1 MIRIILLL
9 LFSLLLANPVYM
21 PFSVSS
27 VYAEESETGDTNS
40 EEKKSEN
47 EETYKPPFPGGPVTS
62 PIGDTEGRDHAH
74 EGIDVGINN
83 VTIVAPCDGYVTRG
97 SGHGFGYGWA
107 YFWTGDRFDG
117 PAIRLFFGDLDGS
130 TPGLG
135 EGPSKIDKGEPLG
148 FVNGSNPDSTGPH
161 VHVQY
166 YTKDPDSVALP
177 FLHLGSGC
185 EDPVPVLQML
195 GVDLSG
201 KLYCDGPVG
210 SDHDVSF
217 DIEVLKTMGNEINK
231 IINDWSDHAIKAIQY
246 ITPFALTIV
255 GLLCIIDLTLPILL
269 AGMTFDVNSLI
280 VKILKYAGLYALIVL
295 WPDFINNILLNFV
308 MTVTSTF
315 HPGLNVT
322 STMTQPQILLQ
333 KAIYIIAP
341 AFQKI
346 NTFGVRDYLHN
357 FSSIITLYIITFL
370 IMGFYMAAAIYIALT
385 YIEFYISA
393 GLCLATVPFTA
404 WTKSKFIPEGT
415 GGHLISCAIKLL
427 FMSILV
433 AMAALAI
440 KDVQPMDLF
449 KMPIGK
455 VSESYSP
462 ATPNRTPIENKPV
475 DVSTIDNPYVKD
487 IYKIA
492 SEMGID
498 PYIALAM
505 AMRESGGDTLEGI
518 HMADNG
524 GIFQIL
530 NSNQDCYDPETHETF
545 PVWKRFPNYATDPIE
560 NITAAM
566 YILQSKINAAGG
578 DVWKGV
584 KWYNSADPSVG
595 DKDYDKK
602 VASNYTYLTGLPVT
616 LLGSTPITK
625 AMLIAYTKIAL
636 GMISIAILI
645 LVLPGRIMAVLRGP
659 LELR

>member
-1 MIRIILLL
+1 MIRIILFLL
-9 LFSLLLANPVYM
+9 LSLFLISPVSIPMGY
-21 PFSVSS
+21 SW
-27 VYAEESETGDTNS
+27 VYAEEAETSDTGSEDKTPAN
-40 EEKKSEN
+40 K
-47 EETYKPPFPGGPVTS
+47 ETYTPPFPGGPVTS
-62 PIGDTEGRDHAH
+62 PIGDTAGRNHTH
-74 EGIDVGINN
+74 EGADIGIDN
-83 VTIVAPCDGYVTRG
+83 VTIVAPCNGYVTHG
-97 SGHGFGYGWA
+97 SGNGFGYGWA
-107 YFWTGDRFDG
+107 YFWTGDRFEG
-117 PAIRLFFGDLDGS
+117 PALRLFFGDLDAA
-130 TPGLG
+130 TADLPD
-135 EGPSKIDKGEPLG
+135 GPVNQGEPIG
-148 FVNGSNPDSTGPH
+148 YVNGTNPDSTGAH

-166 YTKDPDSVALP
+166 YTRDPESVNAP
-177 FLHLGSGC
+177 FLHLGDGV
-185 EDPVPVLQML
+185 EDPVPILQML

-201 KLYCDGPVG
+201 KLYTDSMVG
-210 SDHDVSF
+210 SDYDVSF
-217 DIEVLKTMGNEINK
+217 DIEALKTLGNEINA

-246 ITPFALTIV
+246 ITPFALSIL
-255 GLLCIIDLTLPILL
+255 GLLCIIDLTLPIIL

-280 VKILKYAGLYALIVL
+280 VKVLKYAGISALIVL
-295 WPDFINNILLNFV
+295 WPDFINNILINFV
-308 MTVTSTF
+308 MTVTSAF
-315 HPGLNVT
+315 HPGLDVT
-322 STMTQPQILLQ
+322 ATMTQPQILLQ
-333 KAIYIIAP
+333 KAIYIISP

-357 FSSIITLYIITFL
+357 FSSIIALYVITFL

-393 GLCLATVPFTA
+393 GLCLATVPFTT

-455 VSESYSP
+455 VSESYTPS
-462 ATPNRTPIENKPV
+462 TPNRTPIDNKPL
-475 DVSTIDNPYVKD
+475 DVNSIDNEYVKD
-487 IYKIA
+487 IYNIA
-492 SEMGID
+492 SEMGIN

-518 HMADNG
+518 HMAENG

-530 NSNQDCYDPETHETF
+530 DGNQDCYDPETHETF
-545 PVWKRFPNYATDPIE
+545 SVSSRFPNYATDPIE

-578 DVWKGV
+578 DIWKGV
-584 KWYNSADPSVG
+584 KWYNSADPSIG
-595 DKDYDKK
+595 DSEYDKK
-602 VASNYTYLTGLPVT
+602 VASNYTYLTGLPVS

-625 AMLIAYTKIAL
+625 AMLITYTKIAL

-645 LVLPGRIMAVLRGP
+645 LILPGRIMAILRGP

>member
-9 LFSLLLANPVYM
+9 LFSLLLTNPVFM
-21 PFSVSS
+21 PVGSPS
-27 VYAEESETGDTNS
+27 VYAEESESGDTGS
-40 EEKKSEN
+40 EDKKQEN
-47 EETYKPPFPGGPVTS
+47 ESTYVPPFPGGPVTS
-62 PIGDTEGRDHAH
+62 PIGDTAGRDHEH
-74 EGIDVGINN
+74 EGIDVGIDH
-83 VTIVAPCDGYVTRG
+83 VTIVAPCDGYVTHG
-97 SGHGFGYGWA
+97 SGHGFGDGWA
-107 YFWTGDRFDG
+107 YFYTDDRADG
-117 PAIRLFFGDLDGS
+117 IPLRLFFGDLDS
-130 TPGLG
+130 ATADLPN
-135 EGPSKIDKGEPLG
+135 GPIDKGLPIG
-148 FVNGSNPDSTGPH
+148 YVNGTNSDSTGAH

-166 YTKDPDSVALP
+166 YDRDPESVYLP

-185 EDPVPVLQML
+185 KDPVPVLQML

-201 KLYCDGPVG
+201 KLYTDSMVG

-217 DIEVLKTMGNEINK
+217 DIEVLKTMGNEINA
-231 IINDWSDHAIKAIQY
+231 IINDWSNHAIKAIQY
-246 ITPFALTIV
+246 ITPFALSI
-255 GLLCIIDLTLPILL
+255 LAALCVIDLTLPILL
-269 AGMTFDVNSLI
+269 AGMSFDVNSLI
-280 VKILKYAGLYALIVL
+280 VKILKYAGLYALVVL
-295 WPDFINNILLNFV
+295 WPDFINNILINFV
-308 MTVTSTF
+308 MTVTSAF

-341 AFQKI
+341 VFQKLSS
-346 NTFGVRDYLHN
+346 FGVRDYLHN
-357 FSSIITLYIITFL
+357 LGPVIALYVITFL

-393 GLCLATVPFTA
+393 GLCLATVPFSA
-404 WTKSKFIPEGT
+404 WSKSKFIPEGT
-415 GGHLISCAIKLL
+415 GGHLITCAIKLL

-455 VSESYSP
+455 VSESYTP

-475 DVSTIDNPYVKD
+475 DVNTIDNPYVKD
-487 IYKIA
+487 IYNIA
-492 SEMGID
+492 SNMGID
-498 PYIALAM
+498 PYIALAI

-530 NSNQDCYDPETHETF
+530 NPNQDCYDPNTHETF
-545 PVWKRFPNYATDPIE
+545 PVWRDFPDYASDPIQ

-584 KWYNSADPSVG
+584 KWYNSADPRYG

-625 AMLIAYTKIAL
+625 AMLITYTKIAL

-645 LVLPGRIMAVLRGP
+645 LILPARIMRILAGP